1 MPILLRQA
9 VIESQEPVIVFACD
23 EWSKE
28 QVSSFPR
35 TVQHALR
42 GGTCT
47 SCHSHACILESDCD
61 ALCPPP
67 RKFGAQVAPVAQA
80 VMQAKGIK
88 LALMSTERCPSI
100 TAQLKIDSVPCLMTF
115 VGGKVVDK
123 SPGGMP
129 SLDLASQYVAKMVD
143 LGATTAAT
151 NTMIQAGQ
159 LLAEGKVEEALQQY
173 MAVLQMSKVKHGAVA
188 HVR

>member
-1 MPILLRQA
+1 MAQA
-9 VIESQEPVIVFACD
+9 VIQ
-23 EWSKE
+23 
-28 QVSSFPR
+28 
-35 TVQHALR
+35 
-42 GGTCT
+42 
-47 SCHSHACILESDCD
+47 
-61 ALCPPP
+61 
-67 RKFGAQVAPVAQA
+67 AQ
-80 VMQAKGIK
+80 GIK
-88 LALMSTERCPSI
+88 LALMSTEKCPSI

-151 NTMIQAGQ
+151 NTMIQAGK

-188 HVR
+188 HVNSIPSFPPSSPSPGPISPLVSNQKRDVYRRRGITSQLTCPLLCRLNVAFWGAWVFGRPAWRCAR